1 MMAPTPTRPA
11 ASASAA
17 DTPDRAT
24 AFVDG
29 YQVRAG
35 LRIPWDS
42 NHERV
47 SFSFFAV
54 CDEATPPT
62 WHGEVL
68 LAGQVL
74 HRTASYGSHHLAGRA
89 AERALVER
97 LVSLFCW

>member
-11 ASASAA
+11 ASTAPAA
-17 DTPDRAT
+17 PT
-24 AFVDG
+24 AVIEG
-29 YQVRAG
+29 YRVRPG

-54 CDEATPPT
+54 CDAAAPPA

-68 LAGQVL
+68 LAGRVL
-74 HRTASYGSHHLAGRA
+74 HRTPTYETHQLAGRA

-97 LVSLFCW
+97 LVALFSW